1 MSEYIITDEQFK
13 TATEAYLEHELS
25 RPITEVFISGEKLPE
40 IVRCRDCMKWHHI
53 DTLDGVR
60 YGECDEW
67 KRADSYCVPATR
79 ENGFCA
85 WATCKC
91 GEDIETNGCEW
102 VVCPSCGR
110 MIRV

>member
-1 MSEYIITDEQFK
+1 MSEYIIEWSGIG
-13 TATEAYLEHELS
+13 ARIVELIGS
-25 RPITEVFISGEKLPE
+25 ETPCLVVKRLRKERLREP
-40 IVRCRDCMKWHHI
+40 IVRCRDCVKWHHI

-110 MIRV
+110 VITE

>member
-1 MSEYIITDEQFK
+1 MSGIHVE
-13 TATEAYLEHELS
+13 EAVAIRFSNGWQVGYE
-25 RPITEVFISGEKLPE
+25 P

-110 MIRV
+110 VIRA

>member
-1 MSEYIITDEQFK
+1 MSEYIYQSHGEPLVNERGEI
-13 TATEAYLEHELS
+13 YLA
-25 RPITEVFISGEKLPE
+25 RAGE

-91 GEDIETNGCEW
+91 GEDIEINGRES
-102 VVCPSCGR
+102 VTCPSCGR
-110 MIRV
+110 VIRV